1 MATHYDLAGRRAVV
15 TGAASGIG
23 AAVAERLRTSGADV
37 LGVDRAPGCDLTLDV
52 TAPDSATRIA
62 AAAGPRLDIL
72 VACAGVSGFTPLDDH
87 PDALWDDTLAVNL
100 TSVFRLAR
108 ACAPLLRASG
118 RGRIV
123 TIGSV
128 MSAYG
133 DAGMAAYAAS
143 KHGVLGLTRSLATE
157 LGPDGVTANCI
168 LPGAVRTGI
177 TAPAFA
183 AMPAFEAMWR
193 EKAAVRRIAEPDE
206 IAGLAAFLC
215 TDDAGFISGHGIF
228 ADGGAMA
235 HP

>member
-1 MATHYDLAGRRAVV
+1 MPNRYQLNGRRAVV

-23 AAVAERLRTSGADV
+23 LAVAQRLRASGAEV
-37 LGVDRAPGCDLTLDV
+37 IGVDRAPGCDLPLDV
-52 TAPDSATRIA
+52 SAPDASARIV
-62 AAAGPRLDIL
+62 AAAGERLDAL
-72 VACAGVSGFTPLDDH
+72 VACAGISSFTPLDDH
-87 PDALWDDTLAVNL
+87 PDELWDDVLAINL
-100 TSVFRLAR
+100 SSVFRLAR
-108 ACAPLLRASG
+108 AAAPLLRASG

-123 TIGSV
+123 TVGSV
-128 MSAYG
+128 MSAFG

-157 LGPDGVTANCI
+157 LGPDGVTANCV

-177 TAPAFA
+177 TTPAFA

-193 EKAAVRRIAEPDE
+193 DKAAVRRIAEPDE
-206 IAGLAAFLC
+206 IAGLVAFLL
-215 TDDAGFISGHGIF
+215 TDDARFISGHGIF

>member
-1 MATHYDLAGRRAVV
+1 MPTRFDLEGRCAVV

-23 AAVAERLRTSGADV
+23 AAVTDRLRASGAD
-37 LGVDRAPGCDLTLDV
+37 LLTVDRAPGCDLELDV
-52 TAPDSATRIA
+52 SAEDASARIV
-62 AAAGPRLDIL
+62 AAAGGRLDIL
-72 VACAGVSGFTPLDDH
+72 VACAGVSSFTALEEH
-87 PDALWDDTLAVNL
+87 PDDLWDDTLAINL
-100 TSVFRLAR
+100 TAVFRLAR

-128 MSAYG
+128 MSAFG

-157 LGPDGVTANCI
+157 LGPHGVTANCV

-183 AMPAFEAMWR
+183 AMPQFEAMWR
-193 EKAAVRRIAEPDE
+193 EKAAVRRIAEPAE
-206 IAGLAAFLC
+206 IAGLVAFLC
-215 TDDAGFISGHGIF
+215 TDDARFISGHGIF